1 MSLCFRDA
9 FLSLRRNSIT
19 DTEYLSSLLAH
30 FRGVR
35 HPQDSEYD
43 VIVPKFDPFGASIRD
58 LALKTDYEPLESDSL
73 PSLIQPIAT
82 LSAIR
87 GHASILQFC
96 LDNGA
101 AFDDYLNG
109 AAEMG
114 SSKYPEVLEVLK
126 AAGWKSKLQVTEE
139 DEAKEGERGPDG
151 RFTPAELQRRFGDIP
166 W

>member
-1 MSLCFRDA
+1 VNKDTP
-9 FLSLRRNSIT
+9 FLPLVVTTNIDIT
-19 DTEYLSSLLAH
+19 PFTNLL
-30 FRGVR
+30 
-35 HPQDSEYD
+35 QSC
-43 VIVPKFDPFGASIRD
+43 ISND
-58 LALKTDYEPLESDSL
+58 LPLLKSQLAELPSSL

-101 AFDDYLNG
+101 AFDDYLNR
-109 AAEMG
+109 AAEIG

-151 RFTPAELQRRFGDIP
+151 RFTPAEIQRRFGDIP

>member
-1 MSLCFRDA
+1 VNKDTP
-9 FLSLRRNSIT
+9 FLPLIIT
-19 DTEYLSSLLAH
+19 TNIDITSFTNLLQSCISNNLPLLKSQLA
-30 FRGVR
+30 
-35 HPQDSEYD
+35 
-43 VIVPKFDPFGASIRD
+43 D
-58 LALKTDYEPLESDSL
+58 LPSSL

-101 AFDDYLNG
+101 AFDDYLDG
-109 AAEMG
+109 AAEIG

-151 RFTPAELQRRFGDIP
+151 RFTPAEIQRRFGDIP